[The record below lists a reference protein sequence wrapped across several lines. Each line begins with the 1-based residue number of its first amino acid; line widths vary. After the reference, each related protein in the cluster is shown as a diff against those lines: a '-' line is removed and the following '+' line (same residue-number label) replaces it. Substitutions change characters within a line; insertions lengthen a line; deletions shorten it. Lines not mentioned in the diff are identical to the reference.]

1 MQVSIGNYTEDGT
14 ERKVEIEVHPWDTWG
29 MDQTLSLIIVPM
41 LKQLKESKHGAP
53 YVNDEDV
60 PEELRST
67 SAKPKE
73 NDWDTDEFHFKRW
86 DYVIEEMQWGFQ
98 QIAEGGNEGQFYDHS
113 VDFTDAYRRFAK
125 LKVNHEGLQEHQGRI
140 RNATRLFGVYFQN
153 LWD

>member
-67 SAKPKE
+67 SAKPRE

-98 QIAEGGNEGQFYDHS
+98 QIVEGGNEGQFYDHS
-113 VDFTDAYRRFAK
+113 VDFTDAYIRFAE
-125 LKVNHEGLQEHQGRI
+125 LKEHQDRI